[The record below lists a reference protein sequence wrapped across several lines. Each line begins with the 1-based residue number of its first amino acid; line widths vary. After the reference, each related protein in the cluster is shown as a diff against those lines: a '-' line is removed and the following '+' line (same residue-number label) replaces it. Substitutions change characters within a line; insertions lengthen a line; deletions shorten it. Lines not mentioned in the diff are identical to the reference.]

1 MYTLARTIYRGKL
14 TYNIDF
20 TRSFYLL
27 LQYITM
33 TTPKPV
39 QGGSN
44 FTTFNIRHGFA
55 EALVRGMRSSF
66 LSDQDYNH
74 LIQCETLEDVRLNL
88 TETDYADAIADFTT
102 LTPAMLQKAA
112 VEKVGVIFY
121 CITKLNSC
129 QWSKMGFCLSI
140 TILSKIEY
148 RHLRSFST
156 VNYDAR

>member
-1 MYTLARTIYRGKL
+1 
-14 TYNIDF
+14 
-20 TRSFYLL
+20 
-27 LQYITM
+27 M

-39 QGGSN
+39 QGNSN

-88 TETDYADAIADFTT
+88 TETDYADAIADFNS

-112 VEKVGVIFY
+112 VEKVG
-121 CITKLNSC
+121 
-129 QWSKMGFCLSI
+129 
-140 TILSKIEY
+140 
-148 RHLRSFST
+148 
-156 VNYDAR
+156 D